1 MRNGLLDRK
10 PPKKYE
16 TMKRPDAVKIVIGI
30 DPDVDKSGVAFL
42 ECSTRKLEIT
52 TLSFPDLLD
61 YLQWVKKQAGTN
73 PQSVRVIIEAGWLNQ
88 SNWHL
93 TARDTRAACAAKGN
107 HAGRNHETGRKIAE
121 MCDHWQIPY
130 ELVKPLALK
139 VRGFH
144 LWKGKDG
151 KITQEELA
159 AFTGIRGRTNQ
170 EGRDA
175 ALLAWTWAGFPTCRM
190 PLP

>member
-1 MRNGLLDRK
+1 
-10 PPKKYE
+10 
-16 TMKRPDAVKIVIGI
+16 MKRLDAVDVVIGI

-52 TLSFPDLLD
+52 SLTFPDLLD
-61 YLQWVKKQAGTN
+61 YLQWVKKQAEDN
-73 PQSVRVIIEAGWLNQ
+73 PRSVRVIIEAGWLNP

-107 HAGRNHETGRKIAE
+107 HAGRNHEVGRKIAE

-130 ELVKPLALK
+130 ELVKPLALR

-151 KITQEELA
+151 KITHDELA
-159 AFTGIRGRTNQ
+159 AFTGIMGRTNQ

-175 ALLAWTWAGFPTCRM
+175 ALLAWTWAGFPLSRCRNK
-190 PLP
+190 